1 MEALLEVS
9 DLVTEFRTRSGV
21 ARAVDHVS
29 FSVRDG
35 EFFGIVGESGCGK
48 SATCRSILRLFGGSN
63 GAVTNG
69 SIRFRG
75 EDLVGM
81 TDAQLTKIRGRE
93 ISFIFQD
100 PLAALNPT
108 MRVGDQI
115 TEVILQ
121 HKNCSRAEANALALR
136 LLIDVQMT
144 SPERRLRSYPHEL
157 SGGLR
162 QRVMI
167 AMALALSPRLI
178 IADEPTTALDVTVQD
193 QILRLLMDRR
203 DALGAAIILVTHD
216 LGVVAE
222 VCDRIA
228 VMYGGK
234 IVETGPTRD
243 LLDRPRH
250 PYTRAL
256 IDALPSRGVSGE
268 RLKSIPGAPPDLT
281 SPPPGCRFEPRCG
294 FALPACRDAVPPL
307 RARNPAEAHRL
318 DACIR
323 EDIQG

>member
-1 MEALLEVS
+1 MEPLLEVTN
-9 DLVTEFRTRSGV
+9 LVTEFRTRSGT
-21 ARAVDHVS
+21 ARAVDEVS

-63 GAVTNG
+63 GQVTGG

-75 EDLVGM
+75 EDLVRM
-81 TDAQLTKIRGRE
+81 TDAQLTRIRGRD

-121 HKNCSRAEANALALR
+121 HRNCSRSEANAQALR
-136 LLIDVQMT
+136 LLADVQVT

-167 AMALALSPRLI
+167 AMALALSPQLI

-193 QILRLLMDRR
+193 QILRLLIDRR

-228 VMYGGK
+228 VMYGGR
-234 IVETGPTRD
+234 IVETGPTHE
-243 LLDRPRH
+243 LLVRPRH

-256 IDALPSRGVSGE
+256 VDALPSRGVSGAKL
-268 RLKSIPGAPPDLT
+268 RSIAGAPPNLT
-281 SPPPGCRFEPRCG
+281 NPPPGCRFEPRCG
-294 FALPACRDAVPPL
+294 FALPACRAVAPPL
-307 RARNPAEAHRL
+307 RARALTGAGRL

-323 EDIQG
+323 EDIEA